1 MPMFG
6 LPASTTIS
14 KPLYKKTVFEK
25 FNLKA
30 AERERFDADI
40 SRMVIIHR
48 IDAGTI
54 PAVQS
59 GKEVKSIWILAVLL
73 KRQNYN
79 PKNIEMLFKLIPQRM
94 ILALQY
100 GNETQLAAFDEIMV
114 TSSWQKTEE
123 HQLAL
128 KGIDLDSVWNNL
140 VAQVANVVVVEGK
153 DVREQIE
160 ENARQEAL
168 QKKIAALE
176 AKARKEPQRH
186 CKIELFEEIQK
197 YKKGLI

>member
-1 MPMFG
+1 MYN
-6 LPASTTIS
+6 LPHTTAINQ
-14 KPLYKKTVFEK
+14 PLTKKAVYEK
-25 FNLKA
+25 FNLKT

-48 IDAGTI
+48 IDSETI

-59 GKEVKSIWILAVLL
+59 GKEVKCIWVLVVTL
-73 KRQNYN
+73 KRKSYN
-79 PKNIEMLFKLIPQRM
+79 PKSIEMLFRLIPQRM
-94 ILALQY
+94 VLALQY
-100 GNETQLAAFDEIMV
+100 GDETQLAAFEGMMV

-160 ENARQEAL
+160 ENVRHEAL

-176 AKARKEPQRH
+176 AKARKEAQRH
-186 CKIELFEEIQK
+186 RKMVLFEEIQK
-197 YKKGLI
+197 LKKALV

>member
-1 MPMFG
+1 MYN
-6 LPASTTIS
+6 LPHTTAINQPLS
-14 KPLYKKTVFEK
+14 KKAVYEK

-30 AERERFDADI
+30 SERERFDADI

-48 IDAGTI
+48 IDSETI

-59 GKEVKSIWILAVLL
+59 GKEVKCIWVLAVTL
-73 KRQNYN
+73 KRKSYN
-79 PKNIEMLFKLIPQRM
+79 PKSIEMLFRLIPQRM
-94 ILALQY
+94 ILALQF
-100 GNETQLAAFDEIMV
+100 GDETQLAAFDGMMV

-123 HQLAL
+123 HQLPL
-128 KGIDLDSVWNNL
+128 RGIDLDCVWNNII
-140 VAQVANVVVVEGK
+140 AQVADVVVMEGK

-168 QKKIAALE
+168 EKKIAALE

-186 CKIELFEEIQK
+186 RKMELFEEIQK
-197 YKKGLI
+197 YKNG

>member
-1 MPMFG
+1 MFQL
-6 LPASTTIS
+6 LPATE
-14 KPLYKKTVFEK
+14 LYRALPKTVLYEK
-25 FNLKA
+25 FNLVGVKQRQFEA
-30 AERERFDADI
+30 DVSKMVLVHHINAE
-40 SRMVIIHR
+40 
-48 IDAGTI
+48 TI

-94 ILALQY
+94 ILALQF
-100 GNETQLAAFDEIMV
+100 GDETQLAAFDGMMV
-114 TSSWQKTEE
+114 TSSWEKTDE
-123 HQLAL
+123 HQLVL
-128 KGIDLDSVWNNL
+128 KGIDLDGVWNNL
-140 VAQVANVVVVEGK
+140 VAQVANAHVSEGK
-153 DVREQIE
+153 NVREQIE

-186 CKIELFEEIQK
+186 RKMELFEEIQN
-197 YKKGLI
+197 YKNSLI

>member
-1 MPMFG
+1 MYN
-6 LPASTTIS
+6 LPHTTAINQ
-14 KPLYKKTVFEK
+14 PLTKKAVYEK
-25 FNLKA
+25 FNLKT

-48 IDAGTI
+48 IDSETI

-59 GKEVKSIWILAVLL
+59 GKEVKCIWVLSVTL
-73 KRQNYN
+73 KRKSYN
-79 PKNIEMLFKLIPQRM
+79 PKSIEMLFRLIPQRM
-94 ILALQY
+94 VLALQY
-100 GNETQLAAFDEIMV
+100 GDETQLATFEGMMV

-153 DVREQIE
+153 DVRDQIE

-168 QKKIAALE
+168 QKKIAVLE
-176 AKARKEPQRH
+176 AKARKEAQRH
-186 CKIELFEEIQK
+186 RKMVLFEEIQK
-197 YKKGLI
+197 LKKALV

>member
-1 MPMFG
+1 MYQ
-6 LPASTTIS
+6 LPPYTIVNQT
-14 KPLYKKTVFEK
+14 LTKKAVYEK

-30 AERERFDADI
+30 PERERFDADI
-40 SRMVIIHR
+40 SRLVIIHR

-100 GNETQLAAFDEIMV
+100 GDETQLAAFDGMMV

-140 VAQVANVVVVEGK
+140 VAQVANVVVTDGEN
-153 DVREQIE
+153 VRERIE

-186 CKIELFEEIQK
+186 RKMELFEEIQK
-197 YKKGLI
+197 YKNGLI

>member
-1 MPMFG
+1 MFG
-6 LPASTTIS
+6 LPVTTAINQPLS
-14 KPLYKKTVFEK
+14 KKAVFEK

-40 SRMVIIHR
+40 SRLTIIHR
-48 IDAGTI
+48 IDAETI

-59 GKEVKSIWILAVLL
+59 GKEVKSIWVLAVML
-73 KRQNYN
+73 KHQNNN

-140 VAQVANVVVVEGK
+140 VAQVANVVVAEGK

-186 CKIELFEEIQK
+186 RKMVLFDEIIKMKEL
-197 YKKGLI
+197 L

>member
-1 MPMFG
+1 MFG
-6 LPASTTIS
+6 LPVTTVINQPLS
-14 KPLYKKTVFEK
+14 KKAVFEK

-30 AERERFDADI
+30 PERERFDADI
-40 SRMVIIHR
+40 SRLVIIHR

-100 GNETQLAAFDEIMV
+100 GDETQLATFDGMMV

-123 HQLAL
+123 QQLIL
-128 KGIDLDSVWNNL
+128 QGIDLDCVWNNII
-140 VAQVANVVVVEGK
+140 AQVADVVVMEGK

-186 CKIELFEEIQK
+186 RKMELFEEIQK
-197 YKKGLI
+197 YKNGLI

>member
-1 MPMFG
+1 MYN
-6 LPASTTIS
+6 LPPSTVIS
-14 KPLYKKTVFEK
+14 QQLTKKAVFEK

-30 AERERFDADI
+30 SERERFDADV
-40 SRMVIIHR
+40 SRLVIVHR
-48 IDAGTI
+48 IDADTI

-94 ILALQY
+94 ILALQF
-100 GNETQLAAFDEIMV
+100 GDETQLAAFDGMMV

-123 HQLAL
+123 HQLKL

-140 VAQVANVVVVEGK
+140 VAQVANVVVEKGRT
-153 DVREQIE
+153 VREQLE
-160 ENARQEAL
+160 DNARHDAL
-168 QKKIAALE
+168 QKKIETLE
-176 AKARKEPQRH
+176 KKARAERQTHRKM
-186 CKIELFEEIQK
+186 ELFEEIQK
-197 YKKGLI
+197 LKKSLI

>member
-1 MPMFG
+1 MYN
-6 LPASTTIS
+6 LPHTTAINQ
-14 KPLYKKTVFEK
+14 PLTKKAVYEK
-25 FNLKA
+25 FNLKT

-48 IDAGTI
+48 IDSETI

-59 GKEVKSIWILAVLL
+59 GMEVKCIWVLVVLL
-73 KRQNYN
+73 KHQNYN

-100 GNETQLAAFDEIMV
+100 GNETQLATFDGMMV

-123 HQLAL
+123 HQLKL

-140 VAQVANVVVVEGK
+140 VAQVANVVVEEGRT
-153 DVREQIE
+153 VREQLE
-160 ENARQEAL
+160 DNARHDAL
-168 QKKIAALE
+168 QKKIETLE
-176 AKARKEPQRH
+176 KKARAERQTHRKM
-186 CKIELFEEIQK
+186 ELFEVIQK
-197 YKKGLI
+197 LKKSLI

>member
-1 MPMFG
+1 MYN
-6 LPASTTIS
+6 LPPSTAINQ
-14 KPLYKKTVFEK
+14 PLTKKALYEK

-30 AERERFDADI
+30 PERERFDADM
-40 SRMVIIHR
+40 SRLVIIHR

-79 PKNIEMLFKLIPQRM
+79 LKNIEMLFKLIPQRM
-94 ILALQY
+94 ILALQF
-100 GNETQLAAFDEIMV
+100 GDETQLAAFDGMMV
-114 TSSWQKTEE
+114 TSSWEKTDE
-123 HQLAL
+123 HQLVL
-128 KGIDLDSVWNNL
+128 KGIDLDGVWNNL
-140 VAQVANVVVVEGK
+140 VAQVANVHVSEGK
-153 DVREQIE
+153 NVREQIE

-186 CKIELFEEIQK
+186 RKMELFEEIQN
-197 YKKGLI
+197 YKKSLI

>member
-1 MPMFG
+1 MYQ
-6 LPASTTIS
+6 LPPNTIINQ
-14 KPLYKKTVFEK
+14 PLTKKAVFEK
-25 FNLKA
+25 FNLKTT
-30 AERERFDADI
+30 ERERFDADI

-48 IDAGTI
+48 IDSETI

-59 GKEVKSIWILAVLL
+59 GKEVKCIWVLSVTL
-73 KRQNYN
+73 KRKSYN
-79 PKNIEMLFKLIPQRM
+79 PKSIEMLFRLIPQRM

-100 GNETQLAAFDEIMV
+100 GDETQLATFEGMLV
-114 TSSWQKTEE
+114 TTSWQKTEK
-123 HQLAL
+123 HQLL
-128 KGIDLDSVWNNL
+128 LRGIDLDCVWNNII
-140 VAQVANVVVVEGK
+140 AQVADVVVMEGK

-186 CKIELFEEIQK
+186 RKMELFEEIQK
-197 YKKGLI
+197 YKNGLI

>member
-1 MPMFG
+1 MYN
-6 LPASTTIS
+6 LPPSTVIS
-14 KPLYKKTVFEK
+14 QPLSKKAVFEK

-40 SRMVIIHR
+40 SRLVIIHR

-59 GKEVKSIWILAVLL
+59 GKEVKSIWVLAVTL

-94 ILALQY
+94 ILALQF
-100 GNETQLAAFDEIMV
+100 GNETQLAAFDGMMV
-114 TSSWQKTEE
+114 TSSWRKTEE
-123 HQLAL
+123 HQLTL

-140 VAQVANVVVVEGK
+140 VAQVANVVVEEGK
-153 DVREQIE
+153 TVREQLE
-160 ENARQEAL
+160 DNARHEAL

-176 AKARKEPQRH
+176 AKARKEHQHHR
-186 CKIELFEEIQK
+186 KMELFEKIQK
-197 YKKGLI
+197 FKKSLI

>member
-1 MPMFG
+1 MFG
-6 LPASTTIS
+6 LPPYTIVNQT
-14 KPLYKKTVFEK
+14 LTKKAVYEK
-25 FNLKA
+25 FNLKT

-48 IDAGTI
+48 IDSETI

-59 GKEVKSIWILAVLL
+59 GKEVKCIWVLAVTL
-73 KRQNYN
+73 KRKSYN
-79 PKNIEMLFKLIPQRM
+79 PKSIEMLFRLIPQRM

-100 GNETQLAAFDEIMV
+100 VDETQLAAFDGMMV
-114 TSSWQKTEE
+114 TSSWQKIEE
-123 HQLAL
+123 HLLAL

-140 VAQVANVVVVEGK
+140 VAQVANVVVAEGK
-153 DVREQIE
+153 DVREQIK

-176 AKARKEPQRH
+176 AKARKEAQRH
-186 CKIELFEEIQK
+186 RKMVLFDEIIKMKEL
-197 YKKGLI
+197 L

>member
-1 MPMFG
+1 MYN
-6 LPASTTIS
+6 LPLATAINQSLT
-14 KPLYKKTVFEK
+14 KKALFEK

-30 AERERFDADI
+30 SERERFDADI
-40 SRMVIIHR
+40 SRLVIIHR

-59 GKEVKSIWILAVLL
+59 GKEGKSIWILAVLL

-100 GNETQLAAFDEIMV
+100 GNETQLAAFDGIMV
-114 TSSWQKTEE
+114 TSSWKKTEE

-140 VAQVANVVVVEGK
+140 VAQVANVVVADGK

-160 ENARQEAL
+160 ENVRHEAL
-168 QKKIAALE
+168 QKKIATLE
-176 AKARKEPQRH
+176 AKARKETQRH
-186 CKIELFEEIQK
+186 RKMELFEEIQK
-197 YKKGLI
+197 YKKNLI

>member
-1 MPMFG
+1 MFG
-6 LPASTTIS
+6 LPVATTINQPLS
-14 KPLYKKTVFEK
+14 KKAFFEK

-30 AERERFDADI
+30 SERERFDADI
-40 SRMVIIHR
+40 SRLVIIHR

-59 GKEVKSIWILAVLL
+59 GKKVKSIWILAVLL

-100 GNETQLAAFDEIMV
+100 VDETQLAAFDGMMV
-114 TSSWQKTEE
+114 TSSWQKIEE
-123 HQLAL
+123 HLLAL

-140 VAQVANVVVVEGK
+140 LAQVANVVVAEGK

-186 CKIELFEEIQK
+186 RKMELFEEIQK
-197 YKKGLI
+197 LKNEKIY

>member
-1 MPMFG
+1 MFG
-6 LPASTTIS
+6 LPVTTAINQ
-14 KPLYKKTVFEK
+14 PLPKKAVFEK

-30 AERERFDADI
+30 SERERFDADI
-40 SRMVIIHR
+40 SRLVIIHR

-94 ILALQY
+94 ILALQF
-100 GNETQLAAFDEIMV
+100 GGETQLVTFEGMLV
-114 TSSWQKTEE
+114 TSLWQKTEE
-123 HQLAL
+123 HQLIL
-128 KGIDLDSVWNNL
+128 RGIDLDCVWDNI
-140 VAQVANVVVVEGK
+140 VAQVANVVVTDGGH
-153 DVREQIE
+153 VRERIE

-186 CKIELFEEIQK
+186 RKMELFEEIQK
-197 YKKGLI
+197 YKNGLI

>member
-1 MPMFG
+1 MFG
-6 LPASTTIS
+6 LPVTTAINQPLS
-14 KPLYKKTVFEK
+14 KKAVYEK

-40 SRMVIIHR
+40 SRLVIIHR

-94 ILALQY
+94 ILALQF
-100 GNETQLAAFDEIMV
+100 GDETQLAAFDGMLV

-140 VAQVANVVVVEGK
+140 VAQVANVVVAEGK

-168 QKKIAALE
+168 QKKIAAME

-186 CKIELFEEIQK
+186 RKTELFEEIQK
-197 YKKGLI
+197 LKKALV

>member
-1 MPMFG
+1 MFG
-6 LPASTTIS
+6 LPVTTAINQPLS
-14 KPLYKKTVFEK
+14 KKAVFEK

-40 SRMVIIHR
+40 SRLVIIHR

-59 GKEVKSIWILAVLL
+59 GKEVKSIWVLAVTL
-73 KRQNYN
+73 KRQIYN
-79 PKNIEMLFKLIPQRM
+79 PKNVEMLFRLIPQRM

-100 GNETQLAAFDEIMV
+100 GDETQLAAFDGMMV

-140 VAQVANVVVVEGK
+140 VAQVANVVVAEGK

-186 CKIELFEEIQK
+186 RKMELFEEIQK
-197 YKKGLI
+197 LKKTLV

>member
-1 MPMFG
+1 MFG
-6 LPASTTIS
+6 LPASTEIS
-14 KPLYKKTVFEK
+14 QPLTKKAVFEK

-30 AERERFDADI
+30 SERERFDADI
-40 SRMVIIHR
+40 SRLVIIHR

-100 GNETQLAAFDEIMV
+100 VDETQLAAFDGMMV
-114 TSSWQKTEE
+114 TSSWQKIEE
-123 HQLAL
+123 HLLTL

-140 VAQVANVVVVEGK
+140 VAQVANVVVAEGK

-168 QKKIAALE
+168 QKKIEAL
-176 AKARKEPQRH
+176 AKKARAERQTYRKMEM
-186 CKIELFEEIQK
+186 FEEIQK
-197 YKKGLI
+197 LKKTLV

>member
-1 MPMFG
+1 MFG
-6 LPASTTIS
+6 LPVSTEIS
-14 KPLYKKTVFEK
+14 QPLTKKAVFEK

-30 AERERFDADI
+30 PERERFDADI
-40 SRMVIIHR
+40 SRLVIIHR

-79 PKNIEMLFKLIPQRM
+79 PKNIEMLFKLILQRM

-100 GNETQLAAFDEIMV
+100 GDETQLAAFDGMMV

-140 VAQVANVVVVEGK
+140 VAQVANVVVAEGK

-168 QKKIAALE
+168 QKKIEALE
-176 AKARKEPQRH
+176 KKARAERQTYRKMEM
-186 CKIELFEEIQK
+186 FEEIQK
-197 YKKGLI
+197 LKKTLV

>member
-1 MPMFG
+1 MYQ
-6 LPASTTIS
+6 LPPNTMVNQT
-14 KPLYKKTVFEK
+14 LTKKAVYEK
-25 FNLKA
+25 FNLKT

-48 IDAGTI
+48 IDSETI

-59 GKEVKSIWILAVLL
+59 GKEVKCIWVLSVTL
-73 KRQNYN
+73 KRKFYN
-79 PKNIEMLFKLIPQRM
+79 PKSIEMLFRLIPQRM
-94 ILALQY
+94 VLALQY
-100 GNETQLAAFDEIMV
+100 GGETQLATFEGMMV

-123 HQLAL
+123 HQLPL
-128 KGIDLDSVWNNL
+128 RGIDLDCVWDNL
-140 VAQVANVVVVEGK
+140 VAQVANVVDTDGEN
-153 DVREQIE
+153 VRERIE

-186 CKIELFEEIQK
+186 RKMELFEEIQK
-197 YKKGLI
+197 YKKSLI

>member
-1 MPMFG
+1 MYN
-6 LPASTTIS
+6 LPLATAINQPLS
-14 KPLYKKTVFEK
+14 KKALYEK

-30 AERERFDADI
+30 SERERFDADI
-40 SRMVIIHR
+40 SKMVLVHR
-48 IDAGTI
+48 IDAETI
-54 PAVQS
+54 PAVQC
-59 GKEVKSIWILAVLL
+59 GKEVESIWVLAVML
-73 KRQNYN
+73 KKQNYN

-100 GNETQLAAFDEIMV
+100 GDETQLAAFDGIMV
-114 TSSWQKTEE
+114 TSSWQETEE

-176 AKARKEPQRH
+176 AKARKETQH
-186 CKIELFEEIQK
+186 HHKMDLYNEILK
-197 YKKGLI
+197 LKTNLTK

>member
-1 MPMFG
+1 MYN
-6 LPASTTIS
+6 LPHTTAINQPLS
-14 KPLYKKTVFEK
+14 KKAVFEK
-25 FNLKA
+25 FNPKA
-30 AERERFDADI
+30 PERERFDADI
-40 SRMVIIHR
+40 SRLVIIHR

-54 PAVQS
+54 PAVQG

-79 PKNIEMLFKLIPQRM
+79 LKNIEMLFKLIPQRM
-94 ILALQY
+94 ILALQF
-100 GNETQLAAFDEIMV
+100 GDETQLAAFDGMMV

-140 VAQVANVVVVEGK
+140 VAQVANVHVSEGK

-186 CKIELFEEIQK
+186 RKMELFEEIQK
-197 YKKGLI
+197 YKNGLI

>member
-1 MPMFG
+1 MFG
-6 LPASTTIS
+6 LPVTTAINQ
-14 KPLYKKTVFEK
+14 PLTKKALYEK

-30 AERERFDADI
+30 SERERFDADI
-40 SRMVIIHR
+40 SRLVIIHR
-48 IDAGTI
+48 IDAETI

-59 GKEVKSIWILAVLL
+59 GKEVKSIWVLAVTL
-73 KRQNYN
+73 KRQIYN
-79 PKNIEMLFKLIPQRM
+79 PKNVEMLFKLIPQRM

-100 GNETQLAAFDEIMV
+100 GDETQLAAFDGMIVFSTWM
-114 TSSWQKTEE
+114 KAEE
-123 HQLAL
+123 QQLAL

-160 ENARQEAL
+160 ENVRHEAL

-176 AKARKEPQRH
+176 AKARKEPHRH
-186 CKIELFEEIQK
+186 RKMKFFEEMQK
-197 YKKGLI
+197 LKKTNL

>member
-1 MPMFG
+1 MFG
-6 LPASTTIS
+6 LPVATAINQ
-14 KPLYKKTVFEK
+14 PLPKKAVFEK

-40 SRMVIIHR
+40 SRMVIVHR
-48 IDAGTI
+48 IDAETI
-54 PAVQS
+54 PAVQC
-59 GKEVKSIWILAVLL
+59 GKEVESIWILVVLL
-73 KRQNYN
+73 KHQNYN

-94 ILALQY
+94 ILVLQY
-100 GNETQLAAFDEIMV
+100 GNETQLAAFDGMMV

-140 VAQVANVVVVEGK
+140 VAQVANVVVAEGK

-176 AKARKEPQRH
+176 AKARKEHQHHR
-186 CKIELFEEIQK
+186 KIELFNEILK
-197 YKKGLI
+197 LRTNLK

>member
-1 MPMFG
+1 MFG
-6 LPASTTIS
+6 LPPYTIVNQT
-14 KPLYKKTVFEK
+14 LTKKAVYEK
-25 FNLKA
+25 FNLKT

-48 IDAGTI
+48 IDSETI

-59 GKEVKSIWILAVLL
+59 GKEVKCIWVLAVTL
-73 KRQNYN
+73 KRKSYN
-79 PKNIEMLFKLIPQRM
+79 PKSIEMLFKLIPQRM

-100 GNETQLAAFDEIMV
+100 VDETQLATFEGMMV

-123 HQLAL
+123 QQLIL
-128 KGIDLDSVWNNL
+128 QGIDLDCVWDNI
-140 VAQVANVVVVEGK
+140 VAQVANVVVAEGK

-186 CKIELFEEIQK
+186 RKMVLFDEIIKMKEL
-197 YKKGLI
+197 L

>member
-1 MPMFG
+1 MFG
-6 LPASTTIS
+6 LPVATAINQPLS
-14 KPLYKKTVFEK
+14 KKAVYEK

-30 AERERFDADI
+30 SEREQFDVDI
-40 SRMVIIHR
+40 SRLVIIHR

-79 PKNIEMLFKLIPQRM
+79 LKNIEMLFKLIPQRM
-94 ILALQY
+94 ILDLQF
-100 GNETQLAAFDEIMV
+100 GDETQLAAFDGMMV

-123 HQLAL
+123 QQLAL

-140 VAQVANVVVVEGK
+140 IAQVANVVVAEGK

-168 QKKIAALE
+168 QKKIEALE
-176 AKARKEPQRH
+176 KKARAERQTYRKMEM
-186 CKIELFEEIQK
+186 FEEIQK
-197 YKKGLI
+197 LKKTLV

>member
-1 MPMFG
+1 MYN
-6 LPASTTIS
+6 LPHTTAINQPLS
-14 KPLYKKTVFEK
+14 KKAIYEK

-30 AERERFDADI
+30 SERERFDADI
-40 SRMVIIHR
+40 SRLVIIHR
-48 IDAGTI
+48 IDSETI

-59 GKEVKSIWILAVLL
+59 GKEVKCIWVLAVTL
-73 KRQNYN
+73 KRKSYN
-79 PKNIEMLFKLIPQRM
+79 PKSIEMLFRLIPQRM
-94 ILALQY
+94 VLALQY
-100 GNETQLAAFDEIMV
+100 VDETQLAAFDGMMV

-140 VAQVANVVVVEGK
+140 VAQVANVVVAEGK

-186 CKIELFEEIQK
+186 RKTELFEEIQK
-197 YKKGLI
+197 LKKTLV

>member
-1 MPMFG
+1 MYQ
-6 LPASTTIS
+6 LPPYTIVNQPLS
-14 KPLYKKTVFEK
+14 KKAVFEK

-40 SRMVIIHR
+40 SRLVIIHR
-48 IDAGTI
+48 IDVGTI

-100 GNETQLAAFDEIMV
+100 RNETQLAAFDGMMV

-123 HQLAL
+123 HQLKL

-140 VAQVANVVVVEGK
+140 VAQVANVVVEEGRT
-153 DVREQIE
+153 VREQLE
-160 ENARQEAL
+160 DNARHDAL
-168 QKKIAALE
+168 QKKIETLE
-176 AKARKEPQRH
+176 KKARAERQTHR
-186 CKIELFEEIQK
+186 KIEMFEEIQK
-197 YKKGLI
+197 LKKLINKP